1 MILAEKKPDYH
12 AKTNEIKSEIPN
24 IAGLATTV
32 ALSAIYFLCGFS
44 FTDTD
49 NSQDNRGSEG
59 TMIYSSLPLPPTH
72 KHSEI
77 YLHFCM

>member
-1 MILAEKKPDYH
+1 MQKKTTDYH
-12 AKTNEIKSEIPN
+12 AKINEIKGEIPN

-59 TMIYSSLPLPPTH
+59 TMIYSSLPLPSTH